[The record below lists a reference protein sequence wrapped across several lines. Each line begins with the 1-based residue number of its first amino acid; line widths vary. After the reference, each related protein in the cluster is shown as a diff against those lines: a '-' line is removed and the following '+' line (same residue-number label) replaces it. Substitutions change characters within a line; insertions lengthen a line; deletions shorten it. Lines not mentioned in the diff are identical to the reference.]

1 MDRLKSRKFWM
12 TVVTALLT
20 VANNGLGLG
29 LPEEA
34 IMTLAGTVAAYVLGQ
49 SLVDAKA
56 AGRADQGE

>member
-56 AGRADQGE
+56 ASRADQGE